1 MRADFASDPKR
12 VIALLDGL
20 LLRKSLAADAQRQG
34 LAPSAAGPEDAGPD
48 QRLAQAWIAQ
58 TEAAAGAEFDRR
70 GEQFAARAREL
81 YALEPRRYAIP
92 EEIVVSH
99 IAFSIEKRGRE
110 AALQAAL
117 AARADVVAGKDFEA
131 LAAERSDASDAR
143 TTRGRLPAVTRATAD
158 PLLWTAA
165 SKLQPGDV
173 SEPLFDGAMVELI
186 RLVERTP
193 ARPRTF
199 DEAKP
204 LILAEIRAKYVSDER
219 TLALGKFRDT
229 FKTELNQ
236 AAVDTLIA
244 EAPHAPLR
252 PRR

>member
-1 MRADFASDPKR
+1 
-12 VIALLDGL
+12 
-20 LLRKSLAADAQRQG
+20 
-34 LAPSAAGPEDAGPD
+34 
-48 QRLAQAWIAQ
+48 
-58 TEAAAGAEFDRR
+58 
-70 GEQFAARAREL
+70 
-81 YALEPRRYAIP
+81 
-92 EEIVVSH
+92 
-99 IAFSIEKRGRE
+99 
-110 AALQAAL
+110 
-117 AARADVVAGKDFEA
+117 
-131 LAAERSDASDAR
+131 
-143 TTRGRLPAVTRATAD
+143 
-158 PLLWTAA
+158 
-165 SKLQPGDV
+165 
-173 SEPLFDGAMVELI
+173 MVELI